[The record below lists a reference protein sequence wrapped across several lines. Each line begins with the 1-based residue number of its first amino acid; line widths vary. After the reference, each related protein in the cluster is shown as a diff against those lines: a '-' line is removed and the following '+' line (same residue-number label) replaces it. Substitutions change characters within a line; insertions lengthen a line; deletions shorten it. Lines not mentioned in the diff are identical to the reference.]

1 MSDWDRV
8 GRRGFLGGMIG
19 TSAAIAVGA
28 GLGSQFARLTPGA
41 TLRFSALRGFPDR
54 PVTVAVRLPETAFDR
69 ANPIGRAW
77 LHIEAPD
84 QAFTR
89 EIGTVR
95 FVNGEAM
102 IPTTLA
108 YPYET
113 RVPGAYLYH
122 VEVAVGRHRLVTEEP
137 AGYSVRKIWWFS

>member
-1 MSDWDRV
+1 M
-8 GRRGFLGGMIG
+8 LG

-41 TLRFSALRGFPDR
+41 NLRFSALRGFPDR
-54 PVTVAVRLPETAFDR
+54 PVTVAARLPPTALEH
-69 ANPIGRAW
+69 ASSAHLVGRAW

-84 QAFTR
+84 EVFTR
-89 EIGTVR
+89 DIGTVR
-95 FVNGEAM
+95 FVDGETT

-108 YPYET
+108 YPYEK
-113 RVPGAYLYH
+113 RVPGAYRYR

>member
-8 GRRGFLGGMIG
+8 GRRGFLGGMLG

-28 GLGSQFARLTPGA
+28 GLGSQFARLSPGA

-54 PVTVAVRLPETAFDR
+54 PVTVAARLPDMTRDAV
-69 ANPIGRAW
+69 GRAW

-84 QAFTR
+84 EAFTR
-89 EIGTVR
+89 EIGSVR
-95 FVNGEAM
+95 FVDGVAT

-113 RVPGAYLYH
+113 RVPGAYRFH
-122 VEVAVGRHRLVTEEP
+122 VEVAVGRHRLVTDEP